1 MRLQRPPIGVYSRK
15 PVVFL
20 PKVPVSDAE
29 RASTHEDDLD
39 RHVEEVLSKRIIIR
53 RTLRGV
59 WAFVKTR

>member
-20 PKVPVSDAE
+20 PKVSVSDAE

-39 RHVEEVLSKRIIIR
+39 RRVEEVLSKRIIIR